1 MALYLVSYDLNQPEQ
16 NYPELV
22 EYLRLIGA
30 RKVLQSEWL
39 VRTSAMG
46 DAVYNGVKAD
56 LGSGDGIVSLTG
68 SVGSREKSCE
78 PAGRNL
84 ETSKQSGRGDPSI
97 PLDFTCEFL
106 DRIFVKPPQTQ
117 FSPQTDETVANINLG
132 TLAQCHGRKCYSG
145 NRVQKTAACAPLCF
159 LLCRSIDSKLF
170 CQRFPLGVDQSF
182 CL

>member
-106 DRIFVKPPQTQ
+106 DRIFVKLPQSRM
-117 FSPQTDETVANINLG
+117 FPELHETMANINVR
-132 TLAQCHGRKCYSG
+132 TLAQCPHPKCYSE
-145 NRVQKTAACAPLCF
+145 NRLEN
-159 LLCRSIDSKLF
+159 
-170 CQRFPLGVDQSF
+170 
-182 CL
+182 